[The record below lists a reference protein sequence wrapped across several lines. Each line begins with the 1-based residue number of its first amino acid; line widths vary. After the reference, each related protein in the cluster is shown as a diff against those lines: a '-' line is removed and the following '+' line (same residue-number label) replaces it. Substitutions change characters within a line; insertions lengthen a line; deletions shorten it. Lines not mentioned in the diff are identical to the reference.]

1 MCAVRARGPGWGA
14 AAERGSD
21 PARARREAEREGEGS
36 GEEPAPRAAG
46 VRGRRSPR
54 SGPEG
59 FGRFLEGRF
68 PTGWRGRPSRAPRLA
83 GWSQRSGTG
92 SSCSRD
98 EWCRPRAVSAS
109 LVWGNVWG
117 WYPDR
122 RSWRS
127 PGQHG
132 PPPECRSQ
140 NVQCERVSALVVP
153 VRDRAI
159 AVESAPVAL
168 PRLGR
173 VGRDAL
179 IAAVLAGLIASL
191 ILSVGPPG
199 VDAAAHLYHTRAFE
213 EQGWRI
219 WDNYWYAGR
228 YDLVNY
234 SVLYYP
240 LAAALGQA
248 TVAVGAV
255 IGCAAA
261 FALLAHRLGGRQ
273 PQAAIIV
280 FAVVWPTVLIA
291 GQYPFGLGMLAALVS
306 LLLWL
311 HGRPLAGLLA
321 AVAALLASPL
331 AFLFLAIVLAG
342 CAVSLPRPLRL
353 HAHARWRR
361 RACCWPVSARSSCC
375 GSSRAAGAVPVP
387 AARPRRRRAVL
398 RGRRDA
404 RAPQRPARLPDRPAR
419 RLPRGQRRRRDLP
432 ERRRRQRRAP
442 RRVHLAAHA
451 AAPARRPPL
460 PPAPARASP

>member
-1 MCAVRARGPGWGA
+1 MSIP
-14 AAERGSD
+14 ER
-21 PARARREAEREGEGS
+21 P
-36 GEEPAPRAAG
+36 
-46 VRGRRSPR
+46 V
-54 SGPEG
+54 
-59 FGRFLEGRF
+59 
-68 PTGWRGRPSRAPRLA
+68 
-83 GWSQRSGTG
+83 
-92 SSCSRD
+92 
-98 EWCRPRAVSAS
+98 
-109 LVWGNVWG
+109 
-117 WYPDR
+117 
-122 RSWRS
+122 
-127 PGQHG
+127 
-132 PPPECRSQ
+132 
-140 NVQCERVSALVVP
+140 ERVSALVVP

-159 AVESAPVAL
+159 TVESASVTL

-179 IAAVLAGLIASL
+179 VAAVLAGLIASL
-191 ILSVGPPG
+191 ILAYGPPG

-311 HGRPLAGLLA
+311 HGRPMAGLLA

-342 CAVSLPRPLRL
+342 
-353 HAHARWRR
+353 
-361 RACCWPVSARSSCC
+361 
-375 GSSRAAGAVPVP
+375 
-387 AARPRRRRAVL
+387 
-398 RGRRDA
+398 
-404 RAPQRPARLPDRPAR
+404 
-419 RLPRGQRRRRDLP
+419 
-432 ERRRRQRRAP
+432 
-442 RRVHLAAHA
+442 
-451 AAPARRPPL
+451 
-460 PPAPARASP
+460 